1 MTKLLLIAALL
12 LSSCA
17 QPVIQHPGAVNSFD
31 NYAYDTLRV
40 EEIAL
45 NKAKADTVVQN
56 NPTLKAAYELAKT
69 QYNTTIT
76 AYKTYHLSAVAGSNP
91 DTTALA
97 ASIAELVLRVT
108 KLLQLGVAKP

>member
-76 AYKTYHLSAVAGSNP
+76 AYKTYHLSA
-91 DTTALA
+91 LA